1 MSMKRT
7 RRPVCCIWAR
17 WSRKHSPPRCRPETN
32 HCAANSVPWL
42 PSRRPTRCWMKR
54 NASSK
59 TTFHCCQ
66 KTPASSQ
73 TNEVMKPFI
82 ALTCVL
88 FMAKGVLADP
98 YSAAIQQAKRVSAQ
112 ETAANQRLMDNPPPA
127 APPQNNPPPADPALQ
142 ATLQNIG
149 SLRTDFA
156 AIGNADATSSLT
168 VQKQLLTNDLAIA
181 AQGAKPQPASISKL
195 ADDLTTAIAGKEK
208 LRAPQQKLAQF
219 VHAIFNSAHLPD

>member
-1 MSMKRT
+1 
-7 RRPVCCIWAR
+7 
-17 WSRKHSPPRCRPETN
+17 
-32 HCAANSVPWL
+32 
-42 PSRRPTRCWMKR
+42 
-54 NASSK
+54 
-59 TTFHCCQ
+59 
-66 KTPASSQ
+66 
-73 TNEVMKPFI
+73 MKPFI
-82 ALTCVL
+82 ALTCAL
-88 FMAKGVLADP
+88 FMANSLLADP
-98 YSAAIQQAKRVSAQ
+98 YTAAIQQAKRVSAQ
-112 ETAANQRLMDNPPPA
+112 ETAANQRLMDNPPTA

-168 VQKQLLTNDLAIA
+168 VLKQSLTNDLAIA

-219 VHAIFNSAHLPD
+219 VHAIFNSAHLTTAQQQMIFSGVQKILTDGGASPDEATNVVNDIKTIASETK

>member
-1 MSMKRT
+1 
-7 RRPVCCIWAR
+7 
-17 WSRKHSPPRCRPETN
+17 
-32 HCAANSVPWL
+32 
-42 PSRRPTRCWMKR
+42 
-54 NASSK
+54 
-59 TTFHCCQ
+59 
-66 KTPASSQ
+66 
-73 TNEVMKPFI
+73 MKPFI
-82 ALTCVL
+82 ALTFAL

-219 VHAIFNSAHLPD
+219 VHAIFNSAHLTTAQQQMIFSGVQKILTDGGASPDEATNVVNDIKTIASETK